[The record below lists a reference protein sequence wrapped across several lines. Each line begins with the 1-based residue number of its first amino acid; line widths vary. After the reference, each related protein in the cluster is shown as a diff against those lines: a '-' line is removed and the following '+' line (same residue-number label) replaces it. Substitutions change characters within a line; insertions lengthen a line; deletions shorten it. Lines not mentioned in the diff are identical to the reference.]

1 MGVTRQLRESLAHR
15 RTPRPGVRAAFA
27 LLALMVLVL
36 PALDLGW
43 NELSLAERQG
53 TPCPFHANPVVDL
66 CAAAIDVGQISEP
79 REVGG
84 PPLRP
89 QLYDASIF
97 IPPKL

>member
-1 MGVTRQLRESLAHR
+1 MTRHGARGLA
-15 RTPRPGVRAAFA
+15 VRAGLTF
-27 LLALMVLVL
+27 LALVILVL

-43 NELSLAERQG
+43 NELRLAERQG

-66 CAAAIDVGQISEP
+66 CPAAIDGGQTSEP
-79 REVGG
+79 GEVVG

>member
-1 MGVTRQLRESLAHR
+1 MRQFRGFQSDHGGRSLA
-15 RTPRPGVRAAFA
+15 VRACLAA
-27 LLALMVLVL
+27 LALVILVL

-43 NELSLAERQG
+43 NELRLAERQG
-53 TPCPFHANPVVDL
+53 PPCPFHANPVVDL
-66 CAAAIDVGQISEP
+66 CPAAIAVGQTSEP
-79 REVGG
+79 SEVVG